1 MKKNKEQKYLHV
13 FQVNDTG
20 EFRFDFGT
28 RLSWRV
34 CVEDY
39 LGKIK
44 LEELEDEEANGF
56 PSAQEMAD
64 QATSKALQ

>member
-13 FQVNDTG
+13 FKDSKTG

-56 PSAQEMAD
+56 SSPQEMAG

>member
-1 MKKNKEQKYLHV
+1 MSNKQKYLHV
-13 FQVNDTG
+13 FKANDTG

-56 PSAQEMAD
+56 SSPQEMAT
-64 QATSKALQ
+64 QVTSKEMQ

>member
-1 MKKNKEQKYLHV
+1 MKKEQKYLHV
-13 FQVNDTG
+13 FKVNDTG

-44 LEELEDEEANGF
+44 LEELEDEEADRLSN
-56 PSAQEMAD
+56 QKEMAN
-64 QATSKALQ
+64 

>member
-1 MKKNKEQKYLHV
+1 MKKEQKYLHV
-13 FQVNDTG
+13 FKANDTG

-28 RLSWRV
+28 RLSWKV

-44 LEELEDEEANGF
+44 LEELEDEEADRLSN
-56 PSAQEMAD
+56 QKEMAN
-64 QATSKALQ
+64 